1 MGRQVKD
8 NGQTT
13 GSTVITGYKVSRK
26 LCIAMDTHWPD
37 DWVASTCRVDLTKW
51 PVSVCVSLCT
61 KGGVSMS
68 AFQHFSHQLPHC
80 LNNMDLL

>member
-26 LCIAMDTHWPD
+26 LCIAMDTHWPH

-51 PVSVCVSLCT
+51 PVSVYI
-61 KGGVSMS
+61 
-68 AFQHFSHQLPHC
+68 
-80 LNNMDLL
+80 

>member
-37 DWVASTCRVDLTKW
+37 DWVATTSRVDLTKW
-51 PVSVCVSLCT
+51 PVSAYIFSCVPKEEFLCQD
-61 KGGVSMS
+61 SS
-68 AFQHFSHQLPHC
+68 ISHISFHIV
-80 LNNMDLL
+80 